1 MKSELDIVIP
11 VYNEGENILELF
23 TAIDKEVK
31 TSIRVFICYD
41 FDEDNTLIALKKIQ
55 NNFEVIL
62 VKNKGKGVHSAVMT
76 GFAVTNASAVLT
88 FGSDEANNVGII
100 DGMYAKF
107 KEGSDVVVASRLA
120 KGGEISGGP
129 RFKSF
134 VIKIGSFV
142 LNHFV
147 GVPATDASYA
157 WRLFSR
163 KILDTVEIESTAG
176 FTYAIELLVKCH
188 RLRWKVSEVPVRW
201 IMRKTGKS
209 RFNFQKWLPY
219 YAHWFFYALATTYL
233 RKGPNTVKLK
243 PGVKI

>member
-23 TAIDKEVK
+23 TAMDKEVK
-31 TSIRVFICYD
+31 PPIRVFICYD
-41 FDEDNTLIALKKIQ
+41 FDEDNTLAALKKIQ
-55 NNFEVIL
+55 INFEVIL

-76 GFAVTNASAVLT
+76 GFAATNAPAVLT

-100 DGMYAKF
+100 DEMYSKF
-107 KEGSDVVVASRLA
+107 KEGSDIVVASRLV
-120 KGGEISGGP
+120 KGGEMSGGP
-129 RFKSF
+129 RLKSF
-134 VIKIGSFV
+134 VVALASFI
-142 LNHFV
+142 LHWFV
-147 GVPATDASYA
+147 RLPATDATYA

-163 KILDTVEIESTAG
+163 RLLDTVEIESREG

-188 RLRWKVSEVPVRW
+188 RLRWRVSEVPVRW

-209 RFNFQKWLPY
+209 RFNFKKWLPY
-219 YAHWFFYALATTYL
+219 YARWFFYALATTYL